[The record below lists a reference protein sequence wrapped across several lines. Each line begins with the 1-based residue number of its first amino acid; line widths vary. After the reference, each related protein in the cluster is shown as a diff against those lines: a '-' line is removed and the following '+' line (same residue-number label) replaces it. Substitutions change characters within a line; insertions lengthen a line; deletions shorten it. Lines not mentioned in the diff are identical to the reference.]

1 MYLGLGLNVL
11 LPMGVIVIGYFLKQ
25 SSFSGGSELNPDM
38 LFTILVFVSMTDLGM
53 VYYLKKRLLANT
65 SMIQASELQGSTHIS
80 PEEKSRRAGLRLAI
94 MIYALNLAPSIYG
107 LVYFLITGNLNSFL
121 LLLAFTPLGY
131 LLLKPREEELK
142 KLFPSNT

>member
-11 LPMGVIVIGYFLKQ
+11 LPMGIIAVGYFLKQ
-25 SSFSGGSELNPDM
+25 AAFSGGSDLNPDL
-38 LFTILVFVSMTDLGM
+38 LFIILVFVSMTDLGV
-53 VYYLKKRLLANT
+53 VYYLKKRLLANA
-65 SMIQASELQGSTHIS
+65 SMTQASELQRGTHMA
-80 PEEKSRRAGLRLAI
+80 PEENSKRAGLRLAT

-107 LVYFLITGNLNSFL
+107 LIYFLLIGNINFFL

-131 LLLKPREEELK
+131 LLLKPREGELK